1 MLFLLDFGFAS
12 ILVSRG
18 QGGARLAGLGLG
30 VAVGAAAEVRLGGG
44 LRGDAGHT
52 EPVTLF
58 EIGCGSA
65 AWLGSAVS

>member
-1 MLFLLDFGFAS
+1 MLFLLDFEVAS

-30 VAVGAAAEVRLGGG
+30 AAGGAAAEVWLGGS
-44 LRGDAGHT
+44 LRGDVGRT

-65 AWLGSAVS
+65 ARLGSAVS